1 MNYRVVFSPEAAE
14 QLAALYRYISAAAS
28 PVTAARYT
36 EAVVSYCESL
46 CIFPMRGTMRDD
58 VRPGLRITHYRKRS
72 VIAFAVDADQVSII
86 GVFYGGQNYESIL
99 RGETMDGEE
108 DR

>member
-46 CIFPMRGTMRDD
+46 CIFPMRGTMRMTCGP
-58 VRPGLRITHYRKRS
+58 VCASPTTGS
-72 VIAFAVDADQVSII
+72 AA
-86 GVFYGGQNYESIL
+86 
-99 RGETMDGEE
+99 
-108 DR
+108 